1 MGLSFPGRAVRWTAG
16 GIGASV
22 LLGTLAVY
30 SYQVNSRQ
38 APQPAGHIVSD
49 EPAAPSP
56 EEDYLYLLGTE
67 AGRLAVFLRGE
78 DEPQMVFDVPV
89 RVLPEAD
96 QRLLAEGIRV
106 KDYQTLVRRI
116 EDYIS

>member
-1 MGLSFPGRAVRWTAG
+1 MIDRPSFPRRVVRWTAG
-16 GIGASV
+16 GIGAAV
-22 LLGTLAVY
+22 LLGALAVY
-30 SYQVNSRQ
+30 SYQANTRQ
-38 APQPAGHIVSD
+38 APQPTGHVVSD
-49 EPAAPSP
+49 APAVP
-56 EEDYLYLLGTE
+56 EEDYLYLLGTQ

-78 DEPQMVFDVPV
+78 SEPQMVFDVPV

-96 QRLLAEGIRV
+96 QRMLAEGIRV